1 MPMRMWLCKNFA
13 NLIDAFTICSLQLLD
28 FSIESH
34 SLLFSLSY
42 GILHLFGSVSR
53 RGLLQQLLFLS
64 LQSLDFLQIFF
75 QPSQLSCMFLDFS
88 IFILIFFM
96 P

>member
-1 MPMRMWLCKNFA
+1 MPMRMWLCKNFTD
-13 NLIDAFTICSLQLLD
+13 LIDAFTICSLQLLD

-34 SLLFSLSY
+34 SLLFGLSY

-53 RGLLQQLLFLS
+53 HGLLQQLLFLP
-64 LQSLDFLQIFF
+64 LQSLDFLLIFF

>member
-1 MPMRMWLCKNFA
+1 MPTRMWLWKNFA
-13 NLIDAFTICSLQLLD
+13 DLIDAFAICSLQLLD

-42 GILHLFGSVSR
+42 GILHLFGSVSH
-53 RGLLQQLLFLS
+53 RGLLQQLFLP
-64 LQSLDFLQIFF
+64 LQSLDFLLIFF